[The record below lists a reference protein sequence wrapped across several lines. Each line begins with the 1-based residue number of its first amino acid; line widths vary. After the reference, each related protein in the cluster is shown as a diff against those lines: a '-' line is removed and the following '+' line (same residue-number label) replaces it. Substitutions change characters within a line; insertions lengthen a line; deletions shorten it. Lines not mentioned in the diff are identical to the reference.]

1 MEGWTTACLG
11 LDAVFAAQ
19 AAGPRIDIGGLEASL
34 RESEGFLLFQALF
47 EERLAR
53 EAWAFA
59 VNRPMIPLVRGIDH
73 LALRLADPGSALGR
87 VLQAVDGETGAIGWR
102 PPPA

>member
-1 MEGWTTACLG
+1 M
-11 LDAVFAAQ
+11 
-19 AAGPRIDIGGLEASL
+19 EASL
-34 RESEGFLLFQALF
+34 RESEGFLFSQALF

-59 VNRPMIPLVRGIDH
+59 VNRPMIPLPRSIDH
-73 LALRLADPGSALGR
+73 LALRLADPGSAPGR
-87 VLQAVDGETGAIGWR
+87 ILQAVDGETGAIGWR